1 MFQPERDRGRTIGY
15 GLTIEH
21 VYFFFGT
28 REFEPAQM
36 PEYEYAFLRQVHGTT
51 VVEADPGT
59 RPEADA
65 HFTRRATRAP
75 VAQSADCM
83 PVLLASKNQVC
94 AIHAGWRGVA
104 AGTITAAARAFD
116 EPILFAAVGPH
127 IMAAS
132 FEVGADVAAKFPRDA
147 WRPHAD
153 PGKTYVDLAAIA
165 RAQIAQAA
173 PRARLFECL
182 FDTRTTAEFHSFRRD
197 GKDAG
202 RNLSFVVLN
211 A

>member
-15 GLTIEH
+15 GLSIEH

-28 REFEPAQM
+28 REFEPAIM
-36 PEYEYAFLRQVHGTT
+36 PEYEYAYLRQVHGTR
-51 VVEADPGT
+51 VVEANPT
-59 RPEADA
+59 ERLEADA

-83 PVLLASKNQVC
+83 PILLASKNQVC
-94 AIHAGWRGVA
+94 AVHAGWRGIA
-104 AGTITAAARAFD
+104 ANAIAAAARSFD
-116 EPILFAAVGPH
+116 EPILFAAIGPH
-127 IMAAS
+127 IGPKS
-132 FEVGADVAAKFPRDA
+132 FEVDLDVADRFPRSA
-147 WRPHAD
+147 WRPHASSE
-153 PGKTYVDLAAIA
+153 KAYVDLAQVA
-165 RAQIAQAA
+165 RTQLAEAA
-173 PRARLFECL
+173 PRAKLYECL

-202 RNLSFVVLN
+202 RNLSFVVLT